1 MERVKEISVFVD
13 ESGSF
18 VPEAQDSSSRH
29 YLLCMIFHDQAVS
42 IAEDITRLEDSLEQ
56 IGLPREHCV
65 HAGPLVR
72 RENEY
77 SSMSREERR
86 GVLRRMFLFLQKAD
100 IKYRCFHV
108 DKHLNTR
115 QDAIHDLL
123 LQEIVSFLI
132 ESKSEFDKYSR
143 LKIYY
148 DNGQSQVKEVLTQ
161 AFAIYS
167 SKVEF
172 VPAVSPNKYRLFQA
186 ADLACTI
193 ELMQCKLATRSQLT
207 ESEWVFFR
215 GEKNLKKNFFKPL
228 RQKVF
233 GKSKV
238 SANPLFSG
246 S

>member
-1 MERVKEISVFVD
+1 MENIKEISVFVD
-13 ESGSF
+13 EPGSF
-18 VPEAQDSSSRH
+18 VPESQDSSSRH
-29 YLLCMIFHDQAVS
+29 YLLCMVFHDQSVS
-42 IAEDITRLEDSLEQ
+42 IAEEIVRLENSLEQ
-56 IGLPREHCV
+56 MGLPREHCV

-77 SSMSREERR
+77 ASMSREERR

-100 IKYRCFHV
+100 IAYRCFHV

-115 QDAIHDLL
+115 QDAIHDSL

-132 ESKSEFDKYSR
+132 ESKSEFDKYSK

-148 DNGQSQVKEVLTQ
+148 DNGQSQVKEVLAQ

-172 VPAVSPNKYRLFQA
+172 VPSVSPDRYRLFQA

-193 ELMQCKLATRSQLT
+193 ELMQCKLAAQCPLT

-228 RQKVF
+228 HRKMF
-233 GKSKV
+233 GKSEV
-238 SANPLFSG
+238 AANPLIG
-246 S
+246 DV